1 MANVWV
7 RLRTDE
13 GELLVNSVVI
23 IGKVEWRG
31 ESRSKICSDDRLSLK
46 FVVLSGELCVRFAT
60 KSDFM

>member
-23 IGKVEWRG
+23 IGKVERRG

-46 FVVLSGELCVRFAT
+46 FVVLSGELCAT

>member
-23 IGKVEWRG
+23 IGKVERRG